1 MKQVGKTDSRHS
13 GAVGEIPE
21 RAFSSG
27 ETLGGG
33 GFLGGRGGHD
43 EPAGLSC
50 DIPECAG
57 AVEALRESREYL
69 QIVVDSMAEP
79 LVALDRHR
87 RVVLANRA
95 ALTLLRRGGSRVYP
109 CWACAGWTGAGVRA
123 CGCAAD
129 DCPVE
134 RVFSAGGP
142 ALLTQAQEDETGRR
156 REIEIVAAP
165 VLGKSGIVKHVVLT
179 YRDVTARRESE
190 ELARRHLD
198 ELARAARLSAM
209 GEMASGFAH
218 ELNQPLMAIAAY
230 AAAGLRRL
238 GSSPGADPE
247 MVGTLERVAQQAQR
261 AGEVIRRIRRFVRPQ
276 PAAGTT
282 HDINE
287 SVREAVEMLAHDL
300 TLSSVSVKFDL
311 AAGPVLV
318 CADRIA
324 VQQVVMNLL
333 RNGRDAMAG
342 TAPAERQLT
351 VSTRRCETGEVEVAV
366 ADRGCGLPAGSEGRL
381 FDAFFTTKAGGMGM
395 GLAISR
401 SIIDGHGGRLW
412 AAAGP
417 AGGAVFTFTLPG
429 AQLGGGLE

>member
-1 MKQVGKTDSRHS
+1 MPRS
-13 GAVGEIPE
+13 GSFI
-21 RAFSSG
+21 
-27 ETLGGG
+27 GGVA
-33 GFLGGRGGHD
+33 GRD
-43 EPAGLSC
+43 ELEDLSC

-95 ALTLLRRGGSRVYP
+95 ALTLLERGGSRVYP
-109 CWACAGWTGAGVRA
+109 CWACAGRTEAVA
-123 CGCAAD
+123 PPCQCAPD
-129 DCPVE
+129 NCPVE
-134 RVFSAGGP
+134 RVFSSGAP
-142 ALLTQAQEDETGRR
+142 ALLTQAKEDETGRGR
-156 REIEIVAAP
+156 AIEISAAP
-165 VLGKSGIVKHVVLT
+165 VLGNSGMVKHVVLT

-190 ELARRHLD
+190 ELTRRHLD

-238 GSSPGADPE
+238 GNSPGADPE

-287 SVREAVEMLAHDL
+287 SVREAADMLAHDL
-300 TLSSVSVKFDL
+300 TLGGVSMNLDL

-333 RNGRDAMAG
+333 RNGRDAMAS
-342 TAPAERQLT
+342 TALAERRLT
-351 VSTRRCETGEVEVAV
+351 VSTRRCETGAVEVAV
-366 ADRGCGLPAGSEGRL
+366 ADRGCGVPAGSEGRL
-381 FDAFFTTKAGGMGM
+381 FDPFFTTKAGGMGM

-412 AAAGP
+412 ATAGP
-417 AGGAVFTFTLPG
+417 AGGAIFTFTLPG
-429 AQLGGGLE
+429 SQPGVGHEERADRVRY